1 MIIVVKNKLKDFLKQ
16 QQQQISYLFENL
28 VRIETP
34 SSDKTAL
41 EKLAAHLDTYLNA
54 MGLEVQKYSFEA
66 AGPTLVAKN
75 SPTAFPPILLC
86 SHMDT
91 VHSVGAFGK
100 DTFVRDKDNPDIV
113 RGPGVYDT
121 KGGIVIAVFVIK
133 VLQALNYN
141 KRQLKLLLVSDEEV
155 AHSLSNGK
163 SAAIIEQE
171 AKGACCCFNCDSG
184 RLNDQIVLQR
194 NGGGIFK
201 VKVYGKAAHAGNA
214 PWDGANAILTA
225 AEKITAIAKLSD
237 YNDAYFGT
245 GVIKGGSK
253 SNIVPD
259 YCEFVNDIRFKTN
272 EAYDKALKNI
282 RTIVEDNSD
291 PRIRA
296 ELEATGLFRA
306 LEKVAKTDALMELFA
321 DAAENL
327 GYNRPSGIFVG
338 GCSDAAFVSHM
349 GVPTLCGT
357 GIIGDHNHTL
367 EEYALESSI
376 FEQVAKIALTIISL
390 PDDF

>member
-1 MIIVVKNKLKDFLKQ
+1 MEKNKLVEYLNQ
-16 QQQQISYLFENL
+16 QKSQITYLYENL

-34 SSDKTAL
+34 SGDKPAL

-54 MGLEVQKYSFEA
+54 MGLQVEKHCYDV
-66 AGPTLVAKN
+66 AGPTLVAK
-75 SPTAFPPILLC
+75 SQAAELTPVLLC

-91 VHSVGAFGK
+91 VHPVGAFGA
-100 DTFVRDKDNPDIV
+100 DAFVRDKENPDIV

-121 KGGIVIAVFVIK
+121 KGGVVIAIFAMK
-133 VLQALNYN
+133 ALQALGYT
-141 KRQLKLLLVSDEEV
+141 KRQLKLVLVSDEEV
-155 AHSLSNGK
+155 AHSLSNGA
-163 SAAIIEQE
+163 SAAVIEQE
-171 AKGACCCFNCDSG
+171 AQGACCCFNCDSG
-184 RLNDQIVLQR
+184 RLHDHIVLQR

-201 VKVYGKAAHAGNA
+201 VKVYGKAAHAGSA
-214 PWDGANAILTA
+214 PWDGANAILVA
-225 AEKITAIAKLSD
+225 AEKISAIAKLSD

-245 GVIKGGSK
+245 GVIKGGTK

-272 EAYDKALKNI
+272 EAYDRALNNI
-282 RTIVEDNSD
+282 RKIVEDN
-291 PRIRA
+291 PNPLIHA
-296 ELEATGLFRA
+296 ELETAGLFRA
-306 LEKVAKTDALMELFA
+306 LEKVPKTDALMERFA
-321 DAAENL
+321 DAAEEL
-327 GYNRPSGIFVG
+327 GYNRPTGVFLG
-338 GCSDAAFVSHM
+338 GCSDAAFVSHI

-376 FEQVAKIALTIISL
+376 LEQAAKIALTIINL

>member
-1 MIIVVKNKLKDFLKQ
+1 MNKNIIVEYLEQ
-16 QQQQISYLFENL
+16 QKPQITYLFENL

-34 SSDKTAL
+34 SSDKEAL

-54 MGLEVQKYSFEA
+54 MGLEVQKFSHEL
-66 AGPTLVAKN
+66 AGPTLVA
-75 SPTAFPPILLC
+75 SSQATELAPILLC

-91 VHSVGAFGK
+91 VHSVGAFGA
-100 DTFVRDKDNPDIV
+100 DAFVRDKENLDIV

-121 KGGIVIAVFVIK
+121 KGGVVIAIFAMK
-133 VLQALNYN
+133 ALQALGYS
-141 KRQLKLLLVSDEEV
+141 KRQLKLVLVSDEEV
-155 AHSLSNGK
+155 AHSLSNGA
-163 SAAIIEQE
+163 SATIIEQE
-171 AKGACCCFNCDSG
+171 AQGACCCFNCDSG
-184 RLNDQIVLQR
+184 RLGDQIVLQR

-214 PWDGANAILTA
+214 PWNGANAILAA
-225 AEKITAIAKLSD
+225 AEKISAIAKLSD

-272 EAYDKALKNI
+272 EAYDRAINNI
-282 RTIVEDNSD
+282 RKIVDDN
-291 PRIRA
+291 PNPLIHA

-306 LEKVAKTDALMELFA
+306 LEKVEKTDALMERFA
-321 DAAENL
+321 DAAEAL
-327 GYNRPSGIFVG
+327 GYKRPTGIAVG
-338 GCSDAAFVSHM
+338 GCSDAAFVSHV

-357 GIIGDHNHTL
+357 GIIGEHNHTL

-376 FEQVAKIALTIISL
+376 LEQAAKIVLTIINL